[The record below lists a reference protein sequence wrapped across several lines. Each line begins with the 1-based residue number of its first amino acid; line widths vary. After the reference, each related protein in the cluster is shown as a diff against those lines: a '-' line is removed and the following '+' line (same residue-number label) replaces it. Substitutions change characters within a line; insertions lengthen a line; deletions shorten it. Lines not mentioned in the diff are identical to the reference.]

1 MKGVS
6 GAKIKE
12 GGMIEVDNQILLKLY
27 SLYQKE
33 LYLYLYSLCGDRHLA
48 EDLLHETFL
57 KALLALPD
65 GHGNMRA
72 WLYMV
77 ARNLFYNQQKKKSR
91 EILMDEQIYP
101 LEEKT
106 EKGLP
111 EKIFEE
117 EDRRMLYQAIR
128 RLDIKKREI
137 IQMQYFGGMTQKEI
151 AAVLHITLENVR
163 VLAYRDRKSTRL
175 NSSHS
180 QQSRMPSS
188 A

>member
-163 VLAYRDRKSTRL
+163 VLAYRARNELKKYLEECRKEE
-175 NSSHS
+175 S
-180 QQSRMPSS
+180 Q
-188 A
+188 

>member
-91 EILMDEQIYP
+91 EILMDEQMYP

-151 AAVLHITLENVR
+151 AAVLHITLKMYGCLHTGQGKN
-163 VLAYRDRKSTRL
+163 
-175 NSSHS
+175 
-180 QQSRMPSS
+180 
-188 A
+188 

>member
-128 RLDIKKREI
+128 RLDIKKRENHSDAVFWRNDTERNRGSFTYHVGKMYGCLHTGQGRI
-137 IQMQYFGGMTQKEI
+137 KKISGRCRKE
-151 AAVLHITLENVR
+151 E
-163 VLAYRDRKSTRL
+163 
-175 NSSHS
+175 S
-180 QQSRMPSS
+180 Q
-188 A
+188 